1 MSRDVENELLSILSN
16 ELAKSIDTEI
26 IRTFRELNIRET
38 KIKKVL
44 ERLKQLEINNT
55 NE

>member
-1 MSRDVENELLSILSN
+1 MGRDIEDELLSILSN
-16 ELAKSIDTEI
+16 ELAKSIDVEI
-26 IRTFRELNIRET
+26 IRLNNREA
-38 KIKKVL
+38 KIKRVL